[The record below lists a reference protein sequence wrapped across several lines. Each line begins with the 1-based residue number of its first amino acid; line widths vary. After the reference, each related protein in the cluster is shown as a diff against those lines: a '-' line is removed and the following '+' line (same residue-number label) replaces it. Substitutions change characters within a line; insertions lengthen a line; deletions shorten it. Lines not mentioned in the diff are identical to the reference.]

1 MKSGSLIVLE
11 GIDGSGK
18 TTLAHGIV
26 DGLRARGLTVI
37 TTKEP
42 TDGPLGQR
50 IREIAR
56 SGRDTVSKEEE
67 LDLFHRDREQH
78 VRELVR
84 PALEDGTW
92 VVQDRSFYST
102 VAYQGERGF
111 DRSWLLEKERMIAPD
126 PDLLLVVDVPAEL
139 AVERIHSERNVARDD
154 FERLETLQR
163 IRRVFLDLPRAE
175 VLDGTM
181 AKEALLEKAMNVIS
195 ERLPLHRAHPWP

>member
-1 MKSGSLIVLE
+1 MRGKLIVLE

-18 TTLAHGIV
+18 TTLSRGIAER
-26 DGLRARGLTVI
+26 LRAFGHNVVV
-37 TTKEP
+37 TKEP

-56 SGRDTVSKEEE
+56 SGRATVSKEEE
-67 LDLFHRDREQH
+67 LDLFHRDREEH

-84 PALEDGTW
+84 PSLAAGAW

-111 DRSWLLEKERMIAPD
+111 DRAALLEKERAIAPD
-126 PDLLLVVDVPAEL
+126 PDLLFVVDVPAEL
-139 AVERIHSERNVARDD
+139 AVERIHTVRNLAADD

-163 IRRVFLDLPRAE
+163 IRRVFLDLPYAE
-175 VLDGTM
+175 VLDGTL

-195 ERLPLHRAHPWP
+195 ERLSLPPTHA